1 MRRTNGGEV
10 GPAAGGPNVRT
21 GRALTF
27 EVGYII
33 MAAATAKEH
42 QSHEAP

>member
-21 GRALTF
+21 GRALAF
-27 EVGYII
+27 EGLLKNIKAMRRLEPRRI
-33 MAAATAKEH
+33 RW
-42 QSHEAP
+42 